1 MPGIGFMDRVLGL
14 GSEDPE
20 FKSCLAVELNYLLRI
35 EFYKEGSIVNMR
47 IEKWRYNM
55 CDLGYNWSFSFNLE
69 DLHDFYQSRKEEY
82 YPLGKNQEICGSTIS
97 KQQIHD
103 FGNRKLYDG
112 EAIVYMT
119 KKEGNWIII
128 QSRGIQTDLTPGTWG
143 SITCHHINVIYF

>member
-1 MPGIGFMDRVLGL
+1 
-14 GSEDPE
+14 
-20 FKSCLAVELNYLLRI
+20 
-35 EFYKEGSIVNMR
+35 
-47 IEKWRYNM
+47 M
-55 CDLGYNWSFSFNLE
+55 CDLGYNWSFSLNLE

-97 KQQIHD
+97 KPQIHD
-103 FGNRKLYDG
+103 FRNRKLYDG
-112 EAIVYMT
+112 EAIVYVT